1 MSNKI
6 RKRNVGD
13 IRKSMNTSFSINS
26 VPASAL
32 NFNLSGFGDVKLN
45 NPRTFMDIASNSDR
59 LPSLINSMAFNIGGY
74 GWEVDYKSDF
84 DIKTADPHEIDIA
97 DQEKE
102 LIYDIFSNI
111 SMEFSFEEILY
122 KALYD
127 QYTIGYGVLEVIR
140 DVYGKFV
147 GLEYAPA
154 VEFSLAPQTEQERK
168 AVVKTKKTI
177 LGQSTV
183 IERFQVFRKFMQSSQ
198 GKNVYFKDLLDPRP
212 MNFQTGEYGPT
223 DTPANE
229 IILLQEHNVD
239 PDKLSLP
246 IWYGAIIEALGNR
259 KASEA
264 NLKFFTSGK
273 LVPFAITVT
282 NGYLTEESLMQ
293 LQDGNGI
300 GNFYKAFLLEANQDE
315 EGGNL
320 ENITPNINV
329 HKLSDTTLKDGLFQE
344 YQENSRNKQRCAFGV
359 PPILTGETTDYNRS
373 TAFAAISVA
382 EEQIFYPRRRRITNA
397 INKLLC
403 YSYDL
408 QFTKIKLN
416 SPELSDDD
424 TFSTAIAP
432 FIQSG
437 AVTPNE
443 LRPRL
448 SKLLQTGLNDLK
460 MEEANVP
467 IVFNGPTKSEE
478 NIEPDLTSL
487 TLPDNVSRETIEDE
501 TEKDEIIDDTEENS
515 LENVLESKLN
525 GMTQSNV

>member
-1 MSNKI
+1 M
-6 RKRNVGD
+6 RKN
-13 IRKSMNTSFSINS
+13 IRKSIRSSFSLDNA
-26 VPASAL
+26 PDSAF
-32 NFNLSGFGDVKLN
+32 NFNILGLSDQNLN
-45 NPRTFMDIASNSDR
+45 EPRKFLNIVRNSDR

-84 DIKTADPHEIDIA
+84 DITTAEASEVMIA
-97 DQEKE
+97 EQEKE
-102 LIYDIFSNI
+102 LIYDLFSNI
-111 SMEFSFEEILY
+111 SMELSFEEILY

-127 QYTIGYGVLEVIR
+127 QYTIGYGVLEIIR

-154 VEFSLAPQTEQERK
+154 LEFKLAEQPDVERQAIVRS
-168 AVVKTKKTI
+168 KKTI
-177 LGQSTV
+177 SGKTIN
-183 IERFQVFRKFMQSSQ
+183 IERFQVFRKFMQSS
-198 GKNVYFKDLLDPRP
+198 GRKNVYFKDLLDPRP
-212 MNFQTGEYGPT
+212 MDFYTGAYGPT

-229 IILLQEHNVD
+229 VLIIQEHNVD

-246 IWYGAIIEALGNR
+246 IWYGAMTEALGNS

-293 LQDGNGI
+293 LRDGNGI
-300 GNFYKAFLLEANQDE
+300 GNFYKAFLLEANQEE

-320 ENITPNINV
+320 ENIKSDIKV

-344 YQENSRNKQRCAFGV
+344 YQDNSREKQRSTFGI
-359 PPILTGETTDYNRS
+359 PPILTGETNDYNRS
-373 TAFAAISVA
+373 TAFAAVSVA
-382 EEQIFYPRRRRITNA
+382 EEQIFYPRRKKISNA
-397 INKLLC
+397 LNKLLMD
-403 YSYDL
+403 SYDL
-408 QFTKIKLN
+408 QYARLKLN

-424 TFSTAIAP
+424 TFSSAIAP

-448 SKLLQTGLNDLK
+448 SKLLQTGLSDLE
-460 MEEANVP
+460 MEEANIPVAFSAAK
-467 IVFNGPTKSEE
+467 IQEE
-478 NIEPDLTSL
+478 KALSDLDQEPL
-487 TLPDNVSRETIEDE
+487 VEDE
-501 TEKDEIIDDTEENS
+501 NAEEDDTEEDEKKNKIV
-515 LENVLESKLN
+515 EIEESKN
-525 GMTQSNV
+525 GNQKEDKKN